1 MWMETG
7 ERKEGQLMREGRDV
21 DQKGEEEV
29 KLSSKKPTGLAT
41 AGGAAAVEEEVL
53 ADFRVG
59 SVASLTALGMLGGRE
74 EGRGWELRAI
84 RSPLDSTRG
93 GVLKPE
99 GELVSADLPKSSWK
113 IFPSSKRNQF

>member
-1 MWMETG
+1 METG

-41 AGGAAAVEEEVL
+41 AVGAAAVEEEVL

-84 RSPLDSTRG
+84 RSALDSTRG